1 MDDSIVPLEAYKEI
15 ASTFL
20 VFKLKGPFLTC
31 TTKNV
36 LTAAIKRKGKT
47 QSINS
52 FADIQ
57 GQRHAECWLK
67 SKWPWLLHN

>member
-1 MDDSIVPLEAYKEI
+1 MHDA
-15 ASTFL
+15 
-20 VFKLKGPFLTC
+20 
-31 TTKNV
+31 
-36 LTAAIKRKGKT
+36 AAIKRKGKR

-57 GQRHAECWLK
+57 GQRHVECWLK